1 MKTKNVTIRVIIT
14 LIYVQQ
20 LPKSTI
26 KGTICPFAK
35 VCQKKLLQNTVH
47 IHNKWVGTNLSIGG
61 SPIGHNPMV
70 SSISSS
76 FILQVLQDRLMLRI
90 RQVTQLTILASS
102 TLIHLVL
109 MQVLAIINCIWEL
122 KLSLHQ
128 NHIQEQGVTLI

>member
-20 LPKSTI
+20 LPKSPV
-26 KGTICPFAK
+26 KGTICLFAK
-35 VCQKKLLQNTVH
+35 VCQKLLQNT
-47 IHNKWVGTNLSIGG
+47 IYIRNIWANTNLSIGG
-61 SPIGHNPMV
+61 SPTGHNQVV
-70 SSISSS
+70 SLISPS

-109 MQVLAIINCIWEL
+109 M
-122 KLSLHQ
+122 
-128 NHIQEQGVTLI
+128 